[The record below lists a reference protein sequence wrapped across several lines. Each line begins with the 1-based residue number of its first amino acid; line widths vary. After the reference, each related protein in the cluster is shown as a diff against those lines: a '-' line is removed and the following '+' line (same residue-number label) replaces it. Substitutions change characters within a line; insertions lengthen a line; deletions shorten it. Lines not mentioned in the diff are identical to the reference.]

1 MNKAKF
7 VIEISVKD
15 PDYPSSMVN
24 ISVFKH
30 QNGGM
35 FGIDSSYLDQNFD
48 DDVDPLIPDPFSTTD
63 NVVVV
68 LKGT

>member
-7 VIEISVKD
+7 VKEITVQD
-15 PDYPSSMVN
+15 PDTKGDVEL
-24 ISVFKH
+24 SVFKH

-35 FGIDSSYLDQNFD
+35 FAMDSSYLDQCFD
-48 DDVDPLIPDPFSTTD
+48 DEVDPLIPDPFSTTD